1 MPLRVGVGRLMANAI
16 LNFHFDFLHTSLK
29 SEYREHF
36 IINIGK
42 ILITSK
48 NQRVTIYN
56 GKMGNNVHL
65 TININRAINIGNIE
79 NI

>member
-1 MPLRVGVGRLMANAI
+1 MGTSFNQFWENLMMNILRS
-16 LNFHFDFLHTSLK
+16 FK

-42 ILITSK
+42 ILITFN
-48 NQRVTIYN
+48 NQHVTIFN